1 MKTLNGGV
9 NKETCSPLPRSPT
22 RVMKNRAMESSFL
35 SPTPKVTTHST
46 INEVRDSLKMPSI
59 GLSPQDVDDV
69 ISDVNYDEIS
79 AVASPYR
86 SPKRASVNASLN
98 STRYH
103 QKELPMEQARGKKWI
118 SSDASVASTKSTK
131 STRSIRSF
139 FTRKSTPNARG
150 DDVSVAVST
159 KPTKSRWWNR
169 SVSQKS
175 PIDAREATSVQSVGR
190 IQPIQSFR
198 VKKAEKR
205 TVRGADKNN
214 DQLVADFFDVKS
226 LASEPDFVGSSK
238 LRRATSELKKDRMLE
253 TQSVSSG
260 RSLRSNVFSKFFL
273 RMRAIN
279 DEVQDIDPPNLAGNA
294 VIAYDEVS
302 FDDDITLG
310 SSFDN
315 LSRMGSL
322 PDDYDESSQG
332 SVYSLDSTGTN
343 NDYGDSLK
351 EAPLKETP
359 FLQRIMQR
367 RILKNEATIL
377 RDVVGRGPSSSGPA
391 SEYDSPR
398 LESPVQRNKVLGPGL
413 MKISSTK
420 SVGDLPSYNESE
432 QISPSRAVNRGLCRW
447 NSDHDLASVPSA
459 PKRPSRETEP
469 EGGNVVSSPSRSP
482 KKTLDK
488 NIKTSQSMR
497 NLSCSSECKM
507 SDGEDDDSILSLLS
521 GLLATWSAE
530 REAVNTVASVSQGL
544 ASCGS
549 AWKPKSILKSIS
561 ESFEEQ
567 KIETRGP
574 FSVSFD
580 TIEIRE
586 YERVVG
592 DNPSCSKGPPIS
604 IGWECLLCRLY
615 RINDYEKHV
624 RGPRRT
630 KKEFHLAADKRTHL
644 LVDVWERSEDD
655 IRKARREAT
664 YIQYCR
670 AKTAFS
676 GSRAAA
682 KEAAFLRK
690 ANDRSKNS
698 LLTEALNMMDDQMP
712 SEISPKPRSSNIEPI
727 RPPSRGKVP
736 SSPSPKPPSARHNP
750 FLEV

>member
-1 MKTLNGGV
+1 M
-9 NKETCSPLPRSPT
+9 
-22 RVMKNRAMESSFL
+22 MKNRVPESSFL
-35 SPTPKVTTHST
+35 SPTPKVTSHST
-46 INEVRDSLKMPSI
+46 INEVRDSLKMPSV
-59 GLSPQDVDDV
+59 GLSPQDFDEV

-79 AVASPYR
+79 AASPYR
-86 SPKRASVNASLN
+86 SPRRTSVNTALN
-98 STRYH
+98 SVRYH
-103 QKELPMEQARGKKWI
+103 QKELPMEQARNKTWV
-118 SSDASVASTKSTK
+118 SSDASVGSTKSTK

-139 FTRKSTPNARG
+139 FVRKSTPIVRPVE
-150 DDVSVAVST
+150 DDVSVAAST
-159 KPTKSRWWNR
+159 KSTMSRWWNR
-169 SVSQKS
+169 SAAPRKAPV
-175 PIDAREATSVQSVGR
+175 EAKATNAQNSNTTNPV
-190 IQPIQSFR
+190 QSFR

-205 TVRGADKNN
+205 SVRGAVKKN

-238 LRRATSELKKDRMLE
+238 SRRAAPESKKNDRMLE

-279 DEVQDIDPPNLAGNA
+279 DEVQDIDPPNLSGNA
-294 VIAYDEVS
+294 VIAFDEVS
-302 FDDDITLG
+302 FDDELTLG

-322 PDDYDESSQG
+322 PDDYEDSSEG
-332 SVYSLDSTGTN
+332 SVESLESTDTN
-343 NDYGDSLK
+343 NDIDDDSK
-351 EAPLKETP
+351 ETPLKETP
-359 FLQRIMQR
+359 FLHRIMQR
-367 RILKNEATIL
+367 RILKNESTIL
-377 RDVVGRGPSSSGPA
+377 RDVVGRSPSTPGTL
-391 SEYDSPR
+391 SEFDSPM
-398 LESPVQRNKVLGPGL
+398 QRSRVLVPGL
-413 MKISSTK
+413 TKASSTK
-420 SVGDLPSYNESE
+420 SVGDLPSGTESE
-432 QISPSRAVNRGLCRW
+432 QLSPSRSAVNRGLCRW
-447 NSDHDLASVPSA
+447 NSDHDIASVPSA
-459 PKRPSRETEP
+459 PKRPSRGTEP
-469 EGGNVVSSPSRSP
+469 DSGNVASSPSRSP
-482 KKTLDK
+482 KKTLEK

-507 SDGEDDDSILSLLS
+507 SDDEGDDDSILSLLS

-530 REAVNTVASVSQGL
+530 REGVNAIITVPQEL
-544 ASCGS
+544 ALCGGS
-549 AWKPKSILKSIS
+549 RKPKSILKMMS
-561 ESFEEQ
+561 ENFEEQ
-567 KIETRGP
+567 KDEPRGP
-574 FSVSFD
+574 FNVSFD

-615 RINDYEKHV
+615 RISDYENHI

-698 LLTEALNMMDDQMP
+698 ILAEALNMMDDQMP
-712 SEISPKPRSSNIEPI
+712 TEITPKPRRANVEPI

-736 SSPSPKPPSARHNP
+736 SAPSPKPASARHNP